1 MADQKKYV
9 ITAKA
14 GKHVAGHRNPGV
26 GNTLMLTERQ
36 AKYEVSNGS
45 LVLAD
50 ADAKDEKPAPKK
62 TAKSGKAD
70 D

>member
-9 ITAKA
+9 VTAKA
-14 GKHVAGHRNPGV
+14 GRHVAGHRNPGV

-45 LVLAD
+45 LVLAE
-50 ADAKDEKPAPKK
+50 ADEKKAAPKK